1 MPSTRSRGEPILSP
15 DPELERTLCRMN
27 RNLDILDDDHNPKIP
42 PPIDA
47 HDQLLPENHEEGE
60 IHRQPPAPCPQE
72 YYRDN
77 INITDLDGPL
87 FLQHLSQGHSF
98 MVISSL
104 MQVLTARGLFSGL
117 PSEDPHA
124 HIAKLSSMC
133 KSCVGRPNLDMD
145 VIGLRVFPIT
155 LTGEDAI
162 WFNDFSYGRS

>member
-1 MPSTRSRGEPILSP
+1 MVLYGG
-15 DPELERTLCRMN
+15 
-27 RNLDILDDDHNPKIP
+27 NLPL
-42 PPIDA
+42 
-47 HDQLLPENHEEGE
+47 
-60 IHRQPPAPCPQE
+60 PQE

-124 HIAKLSSMC
+124 HIAKLRLAC
-133 KSCVGRPNLDMD
+133 KSCVWRPDMDMD
-145 VIGLRVFPIT
+145 VIGLRVLLVSLIR
-155 LTGEDAI
+155 EAAI
-162 WFNDFSYGRS
+162 WFTDLLYNSIYTWDQLRDVFLARYYSVSKNLNHKDRVNNFVALFGESVSSSFARLT